1 MRGCVL
7 VWISAL
13 LSWAQ
18 PAEIVHWADHWAGVY
33 QVERELVHAVI
44 EVESGWNATAVSP
57 KGAVGVMQL
66 MPGTAATF
74 RVRNRFDVEENIR
87 GGVAYLAWL
96 REVFGE
102 DRRLIIAGYVAG
114 AGAVLRR
121 GSNIT
126 HSREVHEYVARVAY
140 LYRRNRWERLLREG
154 VRR

>member
-1 MRGCVL
+1 MRGCFL
-7 VWISAL
+7 VGMCAL
-13 LSWAQ
+13 QCWAQ
-18 PAEIVHWADHWAGVY
+18 PAEIVRWADHWAGVY

-44 EVESGWNATAVSP
+44 EVESGWNASAVSP

-66 MPGTAATF
+66 MPGTAAAF

-96 REVFGE
+96 REVFGD
-102 DRRLIIAGYVAG
+102 DRRLVIASYIAG
-114 AGAVLRR
+114 AGAVIRR

-126 HSREVHEYVARVAY
+126 YSSEVHDYVARVAH
-140 LYRRNRWERLLREG
+140 LYRRNRWEKLLREG